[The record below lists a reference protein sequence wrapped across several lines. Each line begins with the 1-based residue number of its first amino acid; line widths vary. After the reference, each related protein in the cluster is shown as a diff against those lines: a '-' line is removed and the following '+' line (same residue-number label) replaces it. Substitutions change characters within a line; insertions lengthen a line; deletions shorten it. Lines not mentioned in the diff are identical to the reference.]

1 MIHMPEECERCRL
14 QLMIEYNRLLAWGD
28 AVGMVSV
35 PDGSH
40 IASSLGTNAMELCG
54 IVSRISWLLLEFKN
68 ISQRWES
75 ERQRYRSGF
84 LTTTDEEVRD
94 KDFTQHISSLSAT
107 YEFNE
112 GNRERINLTNRLTK
126 WVSNAKQVVTRPHRI
141 RWVMVDRGAFDV
153 LLQDLHGLT
162 ERLHEL
168 SGDHRQKGIQEITA
182 KTYRE
187 MVILRNELTE
197 LKAMF
202 DAVAYLLSFSTN
214 AGSTKSTAKHD
225 DSHETLRD
233 LLRLKEIKC
242 VSDGILMTIKE
253 KTDVEMDR
261 VLEDIVT
268 VHRYDGTSF
277 RNHWKA
283 TSMAEKSAP
292 AHRKRPRGA
301 LSQEGTEYEAW
312 VEWRTA
318 ENLVHGS
325 PEEMESRLRT
335 AALGQMLSKDKPRGL
350 SCPTCI
356 GVVDDR
362 EDNDRFG
369 WIFRMPEGSEQGTGL
384 KTLHSVLGQSEVKPT
399 LAERISLSVKLAST
413 LLCLHTTDWLH
424 KGIHSDNVLFPRG
437 NGGLGIENAFLSGF
451 DYSRP
456 QSNKTTSRS
465 LDPKWDIYR
474 WPGVQNEA
482 VKAGHFRKT
491 YDIYSLGLLFIEIGH
506 WEQLN
511 RLMNLKNW
519 PASSSQDSRIRGW
532 LLQEDVGAPF
542 GSGNPLVQLRTVVG
556 DRYWNATRRCLIA
569 HGEGGMRVREER
581 DRTQGPQ
588 IDVELHAAFT
598 ELVLEELIGVAV

>member
-1 MIHMPEECERCRL
+1 MPEECERCRL
-14 QLMIEYNRLLAWGD
+14 QLTIEYNRLLAWGD
-28 AVGMVSV
+28 TVGLIHV
-35 PDGSH
+35 PNKSH
-40 IASSLGTNAMELCG
+40 IASSLGTNGIELCG
-54 IVSRISWLLLEFKN
+54 IVSRIGWLLLKFKD

-75 ERQRYRSGF
+75 ERQRYRPGF
-84 LTTTDEEVRD
+84 MATTEEDARD
-94 KDFTQHISSLSAT
+94 KDFTQDISSLSAM
-107 YEFNE
+107 YEAHE
-112 GNRERINLTNRLTK
+112 ENRERIKFTSHLTK
-126 WVSNAKQVVTRPHRI
+126 WMSNAKQVVIRPHRI

-153 LLQDLHGLT
+153 LLQDLHSLT

-168 SGDHRQKGIQEITA
+168 SSDHREKHIQEITA

-187 MVILRNELTE
+187 MVIFRNQLSE

-202 DAVAYLLSFSTN
+202 DAVTHLLSLSTN
-214 AGSTKSTAKHD
+214 AGLTKSMANRD
-225 DSHETLRD
+225 DNHETLRD

-242 VSDGILMTIKE
+242 VSDEILLSIKE

-261 VLEDIVT
+261 ALEDIVT
-268 VHRYDGTSF
+268 IRRYDGASF
-277 RNHWKA
+277 HEHWKA
-283 TSMAEKSAP
+283 MSMADKSAP

-312 VEWRTA
+312 VEWRMA
-318 ENLVHGS
+318 ENLVRGS
-325 PEEMESRLRT
+325 PEEKESKLRT

-356 GVVDDR
+356 GVIDDR
-362 EDNDRFG
+362 EVNGRFG
-369 WIFRMPEGSEQGTGL
+369 WIFQMPEGSEQRTTL
-384 KTLHSVLGQSEVKPT
+384 KTLNSVLGQSEVKPT

-424 KGIHSDNVLFPRG
+424 KGIHSDNILFP
-437 NGGLGIENAFLSGF
+437 GGDAGLRIENAFLSGF

-482 VKAGHFRKT
+482 LKAGGFRKT
-491 YDIYSLGLLFIEIGH
+491 YDIYSLGLLLLEIGH
-506 WEQLN
+506 WKPLN
-511 RLMNLKNW
+511 RLMNLKHW
-519 PASSSQDSRIRGW
+519 PVSSGQDSRIRGW
-532 LLQEDVGAPF
+532 LLQEDVGPPF
-542 GSGNPLVQLRTVVG
+542 ENGNPLVQLRSVMG
-556 DRYWNATRRCLIA
+556 DKYWKATSRCLIA

-581 DRTQGPQ
+581 DQTRDPQ

-598 ELVLEELIGVAV
+598 ELVLEELNGVAV